1 MYVPHEF
8 SVSDLNEI
16 AVFLQYHSFGIIVS
30 TQGNFEPIAT
40 HLPFVIKKNGDQF
53 ILEGHLSKHNH
64 QTEILKKGKKV
75 MVIFQG
81 PHAYVSSS
89 VYTHVNVP
97 TWNYQAVHI
106 YGTIDLLDE
115 KETESHLKDLMETYE
130 ADREHSFDL
139 STLSPEMWSAYQN
152 EIICF
157 KIESYRVEAA
167 FKLSQNRSFV
177 DYERIIE
184 DLSKDKKNRS
194 ITEAMN
200 RSRKN
205 DIS

>member
-1 MYVPHEF
+1 MYVPQEF
-8 SVSDLNEI
+8 SVSNLNEI

-30 TQGNFEPIAT
+30 NQGNFEPIAT

-64 QTEILKKGKKV
+64 QTDIIKKGKNV

-89 VYTHVNVP
+89 VYSHINVP

-106 YGTIDLLDE
+106 YGTIELLSPE
-115 KETESHLKDLMETYE
+115 ETTNHLTELVETHE
-130 ADREHSFDL
+130 ADRDNSFDL
-139 STLSPEMWSAYQN
+139 STLSPEMLSAYQN
-152 EIICF
+152 EIVCF

-177 DYERIIE
+177 DYERIID

-200 RSRKN
+200 RSR
-205 DIS
+205 ISE

>member
-8 SVSDLNEI
+8 SVIDLNEI
-16 AVFLQYHSFGIIVS
+16 AVFLQHHSFGIIIS

-53 ILEGHLSKHNH
+53 ILEGHLSKHN
-64 QTEILKKGKKV
+64 QQAEILKKGKKV

-81 PHAYVSSS
+81 PHAYISSS
-89 VYTHVNVP
+89 VYSHVNVP

-106 YGTIDLLDE
+106 YGTIELLTSE
-115 KETESHLKDLMETYE
+115 ETSDHLTELVETHE
-130 ADREHSFDL
+130 ADRDHSFDL
-139 STLSPEMWSAYQN
+139 STLSPEMLSAYQN
-152 EIICF
+152 EIVCF

-167 FKLSQNRSFV
+167 FKLSQNRNIV

-184 DLSKDKKNRS
+184 DLSKDKKNRF

-200 RSRKN
+200 RSRK
-205 DIS
+205 SE

>member
-30 TQGNFEPIAT
+30 NQGNFEPIAT

-64 QTEILKKGKKV
+64 QTDILKKGKKV

-97 TWNYQAVHI
+97 TWNYQAVHL
-106 YGTIDLLDE
+106 YGTIDLLDK
-115 KETESHLKDLMETYE
+115 KETERHLKELVETHE
-130 ADREHSFDL
+130 ADRDHSFDL
-139 STLSPEMWSAYQN
+139 STLSAEMLATYQN
-152 EIICF
+152 EIVCF

-167 FKLSQNRSFV
+167 FKLSQNRNFV

-184 DLSKDKKNRS
+184 DLSKDKKNRP
-194 ITEAMN
+194 ITEAMD
-200 RSRKN
+200 RSRKSDN
-205 DIS
+205 A

>member
-30 TQGNFEPIAT
+30 NQGNFEPIAT

-64 QTEILKKGKKV
+64 QTDILKKGKKV

-97 TWNYQAVHI
+97 TWNYQAVHL
-106 YGTIDLLDE
+106 YGTIDLLDK
-115 KETESHLKDLMETYE
+115 KETERHLKELVETHE
-130 ADREHSFDL
+130 ADRDHSFDL
-139 STLSPEMWSAYQN
+139 STLSAEMLATYQN
-152 EIICF
+152 EIVCF
-157 KIESYRVEAA
+157 RIESYRIEAA
-167 FKLSQNRSFV
+167 FKLSQNRNYV
-177 DYERIIE
+177 DYERIID
-184 DLSKDKKNRS
+184 DLSKDKKNRP
-194 ITEAMN
+194 ITEAMD
-200 RSRKN
+200 RSRKSDN
-205 DIS
+205 A

>member
-1 MYVPHEF
+1 MYVPQEF
-8 SVSDLNEI
+8 SVSDLKEI

-30 TQGNFEPIAT
+30 NQGNFEPIAT

-53 ILEGHLSKHNH
+53 ILEGHLSKQNH
-64 QTEILKKGKKV
+64 QTDIIKKGKNV

-89 VYTHVNVP
+89 VYSHVNVP

-106 YGTIDLLDE
+106 YGTIELLSPE
-115 KETESHLKDLMETYE
+115 ETTNHLKELVETHE
-130 ADREHSFDL
+130 ADRDNSFDL
-139 STLSPEMWSAYQN
+139 STLSPEMLSAYQN
-152 EIICF
+152 EIVCF

-177 DYERIIE
+177 DYERIID
-184 DLSKDKKNRS
+184 DLSKDKKNRA

-200 RSRKN
+200 RSR
-205 DIS
+205 ISE

>member
-30 TQGNFEPIAT
+30 NQGNFEPIAT

-64 QTEILKKGKKV
+64 QTDILKKGKKV

-97 TWNYQAVHI
+97 TWNYQAVHL
-106 YGTIDLLDE
+106 YGTIDLLDK
-115 KETESHLKDLMETYE
+115 KETERHLKELVETHE
-130 ADREHSFDL
+130 ADRDHSFDL
-139 STLSPEMWSAYQN
+139 STLSAEMLATYQN
-152 EIICF
+152 EIVCF

-167 FKLSQNRSFV
+167 FKLSQNRNYV
-177 DYERIIE
+177 DYERIID
-184 DLSKDKKNRS
+184 DLSKDKKNRP
-194 ITEAMN
+194 ITVAMD
-200 RSRKN
+200 RSRKSDN
-205 DIS
+205 A